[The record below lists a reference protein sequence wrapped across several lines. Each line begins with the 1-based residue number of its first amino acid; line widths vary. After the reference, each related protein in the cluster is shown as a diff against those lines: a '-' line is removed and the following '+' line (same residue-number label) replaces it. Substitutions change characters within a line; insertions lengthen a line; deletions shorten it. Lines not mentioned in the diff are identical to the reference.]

1 MTGRAKF
8 RQTGSRTLSHRLQQV
23 PPTGGPFVREEFEYS
38 ILRSKDY
45 DQRTETLQA
54 LVKGWNTPA
63 PDAPCKYAGDRSRD
77 RAPGACMRAQ
87 STAPSVMPGVVFSG
101 TMEGDFFA
109 LDAWTGKVLWRF
121 QTGGEI
127 WANPISY
134 RSEGKQYIAVAAGS
148 SMMVFGL
155 P

>member
-1 MTGRAKF
+1 MYLGATKREIPNEEPYGTMKALNALTGEKKWEF
-8 RQTGSRTLSHRLQQV
+8 RMKS
-23 PPTGGPFVREEFEYS
+23 PPWCGVLATGG
-38 ILRSKDY
+38 D
-45 DQRTETLQA
+45 
-54 LVKGWNTPA
+54 
-63 PDAPCKYAGDRSRD
+63 
-77 RAPGACMRAQ
+77 
-87 STAPSVMPGVVFSG
+87 VVFSG